1 MQDLVEDLR
10 DGCVLLSLVEV
21 LLGTNL
27 VNHKIASFSLFFIFY
42 FFWLK
47 PNLSQTSKY
56 NINREQGQH
65 VSDRGE
71 AGFVGFVSTS

>member
-1 MQDLVEDLR
+1 M
-10 DGCVLLSLVEV
+10 C
-21 LLGTNL
+21 
-27 VNHKIASFSLFFIFY
+27 ASITGGGSSWDQPGKSQNCFLFSFLYLFL
-42 FFWLK
+42 LK

>member
-1 MQDLVEDLR
+1 MCASITGGGSSWDQPGKSQNCFLFSF
-10 DGCVLLSLVEV
+10 LS
-21 LLGTNL
+21 
-27 VNHKIASFSLFFIFY
+27 FLFF
-42 FFWLK
+42 LQK

-56 NINREQGQH
+56 NINREQSQH